1 MVVRSDN
8 HASLFIGGAWGAPE
22 AGNTSK
28 SSRRSRQPIGRVV
41 AGSRADM
48 GRAIRAARAAFDTGP

>member
-8 HASLFIGGAWGAPE
+8 HASMFIGAWVAAE